1 MSDVKQPWHLA
12 MASYKVALNETSS
25 LMEKETKFDL
35 KELHEAEEKNGR
47 KFDFV
52 RMSLADLNG
61 ISRTSVVPRKHLEN
75 YLLNGLSTYSGRWQW
90 NL

>member
-1 MSDVKQPWHLA
+1 MEISVK
-12 MASYKVALNETSS
+12 SSFVS
-25 LMEKETKFDL
+25 LMEEEMKFDL

-75 YLLNGLSTYSGRWQW
+75 YLLNGFHCTASNVAFVFLQLRIMKF
-90 NL
+90 